1 MGVLKMQQA
10 EAVGVLAN
18 ADTSKAEVS
27 SQQRIPIATKTD
39 LNWQRCQSLAKSL
52 EQVFIPGE
60 SI

>member
-1 MGVLKMQQA
+1 MQQA

-27 SQQRIPIATKTD
+27 SQQTIPVATKTD
-39 LNWQRCQSLAKSL
+39 LSWQRCQSLAKSL